1 MSATSPPASRPIV
14 VLTRRLPAAVERH
27 AAELFDA
34 RLNTTDTP
42 MTADQLSDAMRTADA
57 LLPTVSDP
65 IPAAILG
72 VTPRRVKIIANFGV
86 GYNNIDVATA
96 RSLGIVVTNTPDVLT
111 DDTADLAMT
120 LLLTAARRAGEGER
134 HIRAGQWTGWRP
146 THMLGTRV
154 WGKTLGVLGLGR
166 IGRAVAKRASSGFG
180 MRVIYYDPPVPIG
193 EARACGASPRE
204 SIEDVLRESDFVSL
218 HMPASPENRH
228 LINAERLAVMP
239 RHAILI
245 NTARGDVIDEAAL
258 AAALTRGTIGGAGLD
273 VYEREPRV
281 DATLLELENVVL
293 LPHLGSA
300 TTETRV
306 AMGERALANIEA
318 YFAGIPPRDRVA

>member
-1 MSATSPPASRPIV
+1 MSDTRPIV
-14 VLTRRLPAAVERH
+14 VVTRQLPAPVERH
-27 AAELFDA
+27 AAGLFDV
-34 RLNTTDTP
+34 RLNATDTP
-42 MTADQLSDAMRTADA
+42 LTAEQLGEAMRTADA
-57 LLPTVSDP
+57 LLPTVTDA
-65 IPAAILG
+65 ITAAILG
-72 VTPRRVKIIANFGV
+72 ISPRRVRIVANFGV

-120 LLLTAARRAGEGER
+120 LMLMAARRAGEGER
-134 HIRAGQWTGWRP
+134 LVRAGAWTGWRP

-154 WGKTLGVLGLGR
+154 SGKTLGILGLGR
-166 IGRAVAKRASSGFG
+166 IGRAVAKRASDGFG
-180 MRVIYYDPPVPIG
+180 MRVIYFDPPVPIG

-228 LINAERLAVMP
+228 LMNADRLAIMP

-258 AAALTRGTIGGAGLD
+258 TVALERGTITAAALD
-273 VYEREPRV
+273 VFEREPAV
-281 DATLLELENVVL
+281 NPALTKLENVVL

-300 TTETRV
+300 TTEARV
-306 AMGERALANIEA
+306 AMGERALTNLET
-318 YFAGIPPRDRVA
+318 FFSGTPPRDRVA

>member
-1 MSATSPPASRPIV
+1 MSASPPTAPRPIV
-14 VLTRRLPAAVERH
+14 VVTRRLPAAVERH
-27 AAELFDA
+27 ATELFDA
-34 RLNTTDTP
+34 RLNPTDTP
-42 MTADQLSDAMRTADA
+42 LTPDQLADAMRSADA

-72 VTPRRVKIIANFGV
+72 VTPRRAKIIANFGV

-111 DDTADLAMT
+111 DETADLAIT
-120 LLLTAARRAGEGER
+120 LLLMAARRTGEGER
-134 HIRAGQWTGWRP
+134 HVRAGQWTGWRP

-154 WGKTLGVLGLGR
+154 SGKTLGILGLGR

-180 MRVIYYDPPVPIG
+180 MRVIYYDPPVPLG

-204 SIEDVLRESDFVSL
+204 SVEEVLRESDFVSL

-245 NTARGDVIDEAAL
+245 NTARGDVIDEVAL
-258 AAALTRGTIGGAGLD
+258 AAALARGTIGGAGLD
-273 VYEREPRV
+273 VYEREPKV
-281 DATLLELENVVL
+281 DPALLKLENVVL

-306 AMGERALANIEA
+306 AMGERALANLEA